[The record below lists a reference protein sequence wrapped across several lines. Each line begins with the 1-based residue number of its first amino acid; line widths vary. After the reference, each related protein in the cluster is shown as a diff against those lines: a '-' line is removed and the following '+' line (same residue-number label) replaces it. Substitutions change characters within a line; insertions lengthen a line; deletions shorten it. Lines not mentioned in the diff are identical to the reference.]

1 METIRGTIRVSVRVI
16 VGKDG
21 TVLDATVD
29 EPGPSRYFAR
39 LALEA
44 SRKWTFAPQDS
55 AEPRVTLVKFYF
67 KRTGTTGHA
76 DPLQA
81 CKSC

>member
-21 TVLDATVD
+21 TVLVATAE

-55 AEPRVTLVKFYF
+55 AEQRVTLVRFYF